1 MPVPPSETTPQSHS
15 IASVLAY
22 AALIVC
28 VAMGIRHTFG
38 LFLTPMSMDHHWPRE
53 VFSFAIAL
61 QNLMWGISQPFAG
74 LLADRYGA
82 RRMLWAGS
90 LLYAAGLLGMAYA
103 GSGTGLAAS
112 AGVMIGIAQSGTTY
126 SVVFSAL
133 GRMVPDARRSW
144 AMGIIA
150 AAGSFGQ
157 FLMIPLASGLIGGLG
172 WYGTLLI
179 FAASACL
186 IMPLGSAL
194 TQGVAPN
201 AAGGGQTA
209 GAALREAM
217 RDRSFV
223 LLICG
228 YFVCGF
234 QVVFIGVHLPTYLL
248 DKGMDAG
255 VGTTALALIGLFN
268 VFGTYAVGHLGM
280 RRPKRYLLALIY
292 FGRSVVISLFLLL
305 PLSPFSV
312 YLFSATMGLLWLST
326 VPPTNAIIAHIFG
339 VRFLGMLSGLAF
351 FSHQVGSFLGVW
363 LGGRWFDSTGS
374 YNVVWSTCIVLG
386 IVAAACNLPIDE
398 RQRNQ
403 RTVSAMA

>member
-1 MPVPPSETTPQSHS
+1 MPAPLIASAPPSRS

-38 LFLTPMSMDHHWPRE
+38 LFLTPMSMAQQWPRE
-53 VFSFAIAL
+53 VFSFAMAL

-90 LLYAAGLLGMAYA
+90 VLYAFGLLGMAYA
-103 GSGTGLAAS
+103 ASGTGLAAS
-112 AGVMIGIAQSGTTY
+112 AGLMIGIAQSGTTY

-133 GRMVPDARRSW
+133 GRLVPDARRSW
-144 AMGIIA
+144 AMGIVA

-157 FLMIPLASGLIGGLG
+157 FLMIPAASGLIGGLG

-179 FAASACL
+179 FAASALL
-186 IMPLGSAL
+186 ILPLGSAL
-194 TQGVAPN
+194 TKGLAAN

-209 GAALREAM
+209 TAALRESL
-217 RDRSFV
+217 RDGSFV

-234 QVVFIGVHLPTYLL
+234 QVIFIGVHLPTYLL
-248 DKGMDAG
+248 DKGMDAS
-255 VGTTALALIGLFN
+255 VGTTALALVGLFN

-292 FGRSVVISLFLLL
+292 LGRSAVISVFLAL
-305 PLSPFSV
+305 PLSPISV
-312 YLFSATMGLLWLST
+312 YLFSAAMGLLWLST
-326 VPPTNAIIAHIFG
+326 VPPTNAIIAQIFG

-363 LGGRWFDSTGS
+363 LGGKLFDSTGS
-374 YNVVWSTCIVLG
+374 YDIVWAICIVLG
-386 IVAAACNLPIDE
+386 IVAGVCNLPIDE
-398 RQRNQ
+398 RQRSH
-403 RTVSAMA
+403 RPASATA